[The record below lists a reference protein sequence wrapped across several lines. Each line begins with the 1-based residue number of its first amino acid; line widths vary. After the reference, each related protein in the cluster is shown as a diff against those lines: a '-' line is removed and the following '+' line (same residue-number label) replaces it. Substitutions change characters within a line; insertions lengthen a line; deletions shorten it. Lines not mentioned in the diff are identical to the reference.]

1 MSIDLNK
8 QNIKDLEFDI
18 QYFPQTSEYNCDC
31 WELYVPH
38 DIFDS
43 ADEID
48 NGFYRVLDLYK
59 EDLERLYK
67 LIGNEIEKQKKDN
80 QND

>member
-18 QYFPQTSEYNCDC
+18 QYFPQTSKYNCDS
-31 WELYVPH
+31 WELYVPY
-38 DIFDS
+38 DIYDS

-48 NGFYRVLDLYK
+48 DGFYRVLDLYK

-67 LIGNEIEKQKKDN
+67 LIGNEIEKQKKDK

>member
-1 MSIDLNK
+1 MPY
-8 QNIKDLEFDI
+8 DI
-18 QYFPQTSEYNCDC
+18 Y
-31 WELYVPH
+31 
-38 DIFDS
+38 DS

-48 NGFYRVLDLYK
+48 DGFYRVLDLYK

-67 LIGNEIEKQKKDN
+67 LIGNEIEKQKKDK